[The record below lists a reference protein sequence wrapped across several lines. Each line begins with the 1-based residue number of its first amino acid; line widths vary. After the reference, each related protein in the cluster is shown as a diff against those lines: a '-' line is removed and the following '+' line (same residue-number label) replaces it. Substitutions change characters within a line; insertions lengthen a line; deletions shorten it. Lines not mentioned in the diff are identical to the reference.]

1 MACLGFCGEW
11 FLTAWSTKL
20 IAIHTKEPRE
30 PFVFCCS
37 HAEKRAKI
45 PKDVN
50 SSDGD
55 TAEDTESD
63 RILAFAI
70 SSSGNLMALTD
81 DTKRLIL
88 FQREPSWHCVSIRW
102 VSRRCTSLVFSQA
115 EDELLVA
122 DKSGDVYSFSVVE
135 PEKDGELKMGHLSML
150 LAVTISADD
159 QYIITADRDEKI
171 RVSHHR
177 SPYNIQSY
185 CLGHHQFVST
195 LEIPS
200 GHPHWLLSGSG
211 DGTVKLWEFES
222 GRNLQSWDLRQLED
236 NPSSDTAKEKNIAVF
251 RVSSSPDGRDVA
263 VLCEGVMKV
272 YIFTLDQTSHEKLG
286 LHSKLQ
292 LFHRPLDIGFDMEGR
307 LWVLLNSGDVPLQIY
322 SLRQNSWECDT
333 EIDDLRRV
341 TDILRTYWSTTDNF
355 TSVTNHFEHL
365 YKVSF
370 DNMSVYLQK
379 KQQRIVEHQL
389 KRTKAQKT
397 KCHKRSKK
405 NPDEDLTQPST

>member
-11 FLTAWSTKL
+11 FLSTCSSKL

-30 PFVFCCS
+30 PFVFDCS
-37 HAEKRAKI
+37 RAEKRLKI
-45 PKDVN
+45 AKDVN
-50 SSDGD
+50 SSD
-55 TAEDTESD
+55 ASEDTGSD
-63 RILAFAI
+63 TVLAFAV
-70 SSSGNLMALTD
+70 SSSGKLMAITD

-88 FQREPSWHCVSIRW
+88 FQCEPSWHCISIRW
-102 VSRRCTSLVFSQA
+102 VIRRCTSLVFSPA

-171 RVSHHR
+171 RVSHRR

-195 LEIPS
+195 LEIPK

-222 GRNLQSWDLRQLED
+222 GRKLQSWDLGQLED
-236 NPSSDTAKEKNIAVF
+236 KLCSDTAKGNNTAVF
-251 RVSSSPDGRDVA
+251 RICSSPGGRDVA
-263 VLCEGVMKV
+263 VLCDGLMNV
-272 YIFTLDQTSHEKLG
+272 YIFTLEQTNDEKLR
-286 LHSKLQ
+286 LHSKLH
-292 LFHRPLDIGFDMEGR
+292 LFHRPMDIGFDMKGQ
-307 LWVLLNSGDVPLQIY
+307 LWVLLDSSDVPLQIHTY
-322 SLRQNSWECDT
+322 RKNSWECDT
-333 EIDDLRRV
+333 ENDNLRRV
-341 TDILRTYWSTTDNF
+341 TDILRTQWSTTDNF

-370 DNMSVYLQK
+370 DNVSVYLQK
-379 KQQRIVEHQL
+379 KQQRIEEHQL
-389 KRTKAQKT
+389 KRTKGQKT
-397 KCHKRSKK
+397 KCTKKSKK
-405 NPDEDLTQPST
+405 KPDEVLTQPST

>member
-11 FLTAWSTKL
+11 FLSTRSNKL

-30 PFVFCCS
+30 PFVFDCS
-37 HAEKRAKI
+37 CAEKRIKI
-45 PKDVN
+45 AKDVN
-50 SSDGD
+50 SSD
-55 TAEDTESD
+55 ASEDTGSD
-63 RILAFAI
+63 TVLAFAV
-70 SSSGNLMALTD
+70 SSSGKLMAITD

-88 FQREPSWHCVSIRW
+88 FQCEPSWHCISIRW
-102 VSRRCTSLVFSQA
+102 VIRRCTSLAFSQA

-171 RVSHHR
+171 RVSHRR

-195 LEIPS
+195 LEIPK

-222 GRNLQSWDLRQLED
+222 GRKLQSWNLGQLED
-236 NPSSDTAKEKNIAVF
+236 KLCSDTTKGN
-251 RVSSSPDGRDVA
+251 
-263 VLCEGVMKV
+263 
-272 YIFTLDQTSHEKLG
+272 QTNDEKLR
-286 LHSKLQ
+286 LHSKLH
-292 LFHRPLDIGFDMEGR
+292 LFHRPMDIGFDMKGQ
-307 LWVLLNSGDVPLQIY
+307 LWVLLDSSDVPLQIHIF
-322 SLRQNSWECDT
+322 RKNSWECDT
-333 EIDDLRRV
+333 ENDDLRRV
-341 TDILRTYWSTTDNF
+341 TDILRTQWTTTDNF

-370 DNMSVYLQK
+370 DNVSVYLKK
-379 KQQRIVEHQL
+379 KQQRIEEHQL
-389 KRTKAQKT
+389 KRTKTQKT
-397 KCHKRSKK
+397 KCNKKSKK
-405 NPDEDLTQPST
+405 KPDEVLTQPST